1 MQDLLRELH
10 FERMRNQQ
18 PVIKELE
25 IREHK
30 LLYKEKPGA
39 ALGSILW
46 ESAVSLCHFIDRNRS
61 LFENKRVIELGS
73 GLGLPSILVSR
84 VAEYCVATDKPE
96 MIPLLTEN
104 ININQTGRIEARELE
119 WGNSI
124 GKFDIILGADIVYY
138 NNSFTSLYHS
148 IQASSTPSTLIFLSY
163 KPRHSSE
170 EIFFKTM
177 DSSFSCISTSAINE
191 STIIC
196 YKEKSNIN

>member
-18 PVIKELE
+18 AVIKELE
-25 IREHK
+25 IGEHK

-46 ESAVSLCHFIDRNRS
+46 QSAVSLCHYINQNRS

-84 VAEYCVATDKPE
+84 VAEYCVATEKPE

-104 ININQTGRIEARELE
+104 IHINQTGRIEARELE

-138 NNSFTSLYHS
+138 NNSFTSLYQT
-148 IQASSTPSTLIFLSY
+148 IQASSTPNTLIFLSY

-170 EIFFKTM
+170 QLFFQTM
-177 DSSFSCISTSAINE
+177 SSSYSCISTCTMNE
-191 STIIC
+191 STIMC
-196 YKEKSNIN
+196 YKEEE

>member
-10 FERMRNQQ
+10 FERMRNQRA
-18 PVIKELE
+18 VIKELE
-25 IREHK
+25 IGEHK

-46 ESAVSLCHFIDRNRS
+46 ESSVSLCHFIDQNRS
-61 LFENKRVIELGS
+61 LFENKKVIELGS

-84 VAEYCVATDKPE
+84 VAECCVATDKPE
-96 MIPLLTEN
+96 MIPYLTEN
-104 ININQTGRIEARELE
+104 ININQTGRIQARELE

-138 NNSFTSLYHS
+138 NNSFTSLYQS
-148 IQASSTPSTLIFLSY
+148 ILASSTPNTLIFLSY

-170 EIFFKTM
+170 QDFFHTM
-177 DSSFSCISTSAINE
+177 TSSFSCISTYIINE
-191 STIIC
+191 STIMC
-196 YKEKSNIN
+196 YKEKSNIH